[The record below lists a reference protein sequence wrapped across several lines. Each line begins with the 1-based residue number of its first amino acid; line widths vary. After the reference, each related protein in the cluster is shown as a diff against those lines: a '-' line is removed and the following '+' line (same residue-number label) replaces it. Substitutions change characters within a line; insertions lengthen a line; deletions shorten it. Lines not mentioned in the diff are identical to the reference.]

1 LLLTNRLVL
10 QPLLET
16 EIYGKADPEHRF
28 GAGLATLDLG
38 LRLRYEIRREIA
50 SYVGLVSG
58 AASSSGRLNSPKM
71 QAKPPL
77 GRVWPSGFGPG
88 SDEPLRSG
96 TTSEFG
102 VSSAL

>member
-38 LRLRYEIRREIA
+38 LRLRYEIRRKIA
-50 SYVGLVSG
+50 PYVGLVWSRKFFG
-58 AASSSGRLNSPKM
+58 TAEFAENAGETPAGTRLT
-71 QAKPPL
+71 L
-77 GRVWPSGFGPG
+77 GFRTWF
-88 SDEPLRSG
+88 
-96 TTSEFG
+96 
-102 VSSAL
+102 